1 MKKAVILCSGGFD
14 SVVLTHY
21 VKNELN
27 YEHGYC
33 LFFNYKQK
41 SYLPEKKWAQEHC
54 KRVGYEFVEVEIP
67 KFTWTNGGF
76 YDDYYEDSQH
86 QYLESRNKVFL
97 AFATS
102 LAEAKKCDSIF
113 IGAIGGGE
121 ENYNDCTTKY
131 FNIETK
137 AIQESTGLPI
147 SISAP
152 FCNTLKADLVG
163 FARKFNIL
171 PNEWSSCDYVING
184 EIPCG
189 ECKDCESSCDVSEL
203 LLWTYTNNQVTF
215 DINNSPVDDYVFA
228 DDVYDMV
235 LDSYKLQDNPPIN
248 KVVFKCSP
256 QSFDEVVRFKK
267 LADKIPNIIQV
278 IAIIDTL
285 DLDWVGKHLDDL
297 ILLDEI
303 HLPLSLKLKDTR
315 FELSLLNSS
324 CIVKYFETFS
334 KYGDAIKH
342 IELAEQYSVED
353 LILYVDSKKDTDK
366 VEEIVLHINEESLK
380 HKIRVQVVIPKN
392 KVKEISSVKLKGL
405 ICDTLLYNYPFP
417 VAFEKTAE
425 NIWSSY
431 LGLSI
436 MSYKSV

>member
-21 VKNELN
+21 VKNELE

-41 SYLPEKKWAQEHC
+41 SYAVEKKWAEEHC
-54 KRVGYEFVEVEIP
+54 RRVGYEFIEVEIP
-67 KFTWTNGGF
+67 KFSWTNGGF
-76 YDDYYEDSQH
+76 YEDYFEDSEH

-113 IGAIGGGE
+113 IGAIEGGE
-121 ENYNDCTTKY
+121 EDYNDCTTKY

-152 FCNTLKADLVG
+152 FCNTFKSDLVG

-189 ECKDCESSCDVSEL
+189 ECKDCESSCDVAEL

-215 DINNSPVDDYVFA
+215 DVNNSPVEDYVFA

-235 LDSYKLQDNPPIN
+235 LGSYKLQDNPPIN

-256 QSFDEVVRFKK
+256 QSFDEVVRLKK
-267 LADKIPNIIQV
+267 LAEKIPNIIQV

-285 DLDWVGKHLDDL
+285 DLDWVGKHIDDL

-303 HLPLSLKLKDTR
+303 HLPLSLKLNDTR
-315 FELSLLNSS
+315 FELSLLSS
-324 CIVKYFETFS
+324 YCTVKYFETFS
-334 KYGDAIKH
+334 KYEDAIKH
-342 IELAEQYSVED
+342 IELAEQYSIED
-353 LILYVDSKKDTDK
+353 LILYIDSKEDTDK

-380 HKIRVQVVIPKN
+380 HKIRIQVVIPKN
-392 KVKEISSVKLKGL
+392 KAKEISSVKLKGL